1 MLYATYSTSSPADV
15 PAAAG
20 GFPMTITIRLTGLGG
35 ELDRQTIDVSD
46 EDDSAEVSEQI
57 HEAIETWVLS
67 PGDTIEIS

>member
-1 MLYATYSTSSPADV
+1 
-15 PAAAG
+15 
-20 GFPMTITIRLTGLGG
+20 MTITIRLTGLGG